1 MKAALSEKEGLAS
14 LVLRLRAEGISDNRL
29 VAAVEQTPRSMFTPP
44 QYMDLAYS
52 PRSIPIECGEYMEG
66 ADLSLRLLHN
76 LEIEAGQR
84 VLEVGTGSGFTA
96 AALSRIVE
104 RVVTVDRY
112 RTLSQLAAQ
121 RFSRLGFSNIVVE
134 TGDGQERSP
143 QEGTFD
149 RILVGAAFQ
158 EMPRLFA
165 ERLVSGGKMIAA
177 IGEADQPQTVV
188 RLTKI
193 GSRFEKEDLFSVR
206 FQPLLKGRAAV
217 L

>member
-66 ADLSLRLLHN
+66 ADVSLRLLHH
-76 LEIEAGQR
+76 LQIDAGQR

-96 AALSRIVE
+96 AVLSRIVD

-134 TGDGQERSP
+134 TGDGQERTT

-158 EMPRLFA
+158 DMPRTFA
-165 ERLVSGGKMIAA
+165 DRLVSGGKMIAA
-177 IGEADQPQTVV
+177 IGEADQKQTVV

-193 GSRFEKEDLFSVR
+193 GSRFEREDLFTVR
-206 FQPLLKGRAAV
+206 FQPLLKGCAAV